1 MLVATVLTEDK
12 SKETKRFVNDEEGI
26 DTFKGWL
33 KASECNQAV
42 MESTSV
48 YWVPLYLSL
57 EESKFEVSLANAHQ
71 VKAIPGRKTDQ
82 SSSEWLAHLLLGGQI
97 KPSYVPERRVRE
109 LRELTRMRAKFVQT
123 RTAFKNRCHKVLNRV
138 NIRLGSRLKDVFG
151 KAGKEILEGLMVGK
165 TVEAVLEQTQNT
177 WLKNRSDE
185 IKAVARGALSE
196 EDIFVL
202 KELTDTVNHLNERIH
217 DIEARMGSF
226 VSVQDEVVA
235 NERDVEIVASVPGV
249 GSKSAIAIV
258 AEIGDVGHFA
268 TADDLASWA
277 GLVPSVYQSAGK
289 FVTGHITKAGSRWLR
304 RAMVLVARSAVIVR
318 GSRLRSFF
326 LRVKARRGKNT
337 AYVAVARKMLT
348 IIWHL
353 LVKGE
358 NYVEDSFEKTVG
370 LKKVAYGGY
379 VSLEEMARVLRG
391 VGYVVLKGP
400 DDG

>member
-1 MLVATVLTEDK
+1 MLVATVLTDDK
-12 SKETKRFVNDEEGI
+12 SKETKHFVNDEEGI

-48 YWVPLYLSL
+48 YWVPLYLAL

-165 TVEAVLEQTQNT
+165 TVEDVLEQTQNT

-185 IKAVARGALSE
+185 IKAVLE
-196 EDIFVL
+196 VL
-202 KELTDTVNHLNERIH
+202 
-217 DIEARMGSF
+217 
-226 VSVQDEVVA
+226 
-235 NERDVEIVASVPGV
+235 
-249 GSKSAIAIV
+249 
-258 AEIGDVGHFA
+258 
-268 TADDLASWA
+268 
-277 GLVPSVYQSAGK
+277 
-289 FVTGHITKAGSRWLR
+289 
-304 RAMVLVARSAVIVR
+304 
-318 GSRLRSFF
+318 
-326 LRVKARRGKNT
+326 
-337 AYVAVARKMLT
+337 
-348 IIWHL
+348 
-353 LVKGE
+353 
-358 NYVEDSFEKTVG
+358 
-370 LKKVAYGGY
+370 
-379 VSLEEMARVLRG
+379 
-391 VGYVVLKGP
+391 
-400 DDG
+400 